1 MADSVS
7 ITVVSD
13 NSCVAFSDVGDKVFV
28 LVEMVCVLEMVVLV
42 KAVSVVG
49 LVVDV
54 PLLGVTDDD
63 VFRDVELLMDVAI
76 GESVTAGML
85 PLVVCEVAF

>member
-7 ITVVSD
+7 MTVVPD
-13 NSCVAFSDVGDKVFV
+13 NSCVTFSDVGDKVFV